1 MLLHKRF
8 AHYVCNYSGWK
19 FALSSIPVLQ
29 NSGSYSLSGFQA
41 RLIRYNIITS
51 TQLLVFH
58 SLSISSLQRWG
69 RLRVSMI
76 TLPALLEPFTE
87 CLLLGVIVS
96 LSAHYIMGWNKLII
110 LLCHCLNW
118 FISDMI
124 LLHLVEVYVIKLNC
138 LIMYCIIH

>member
-1 MLLHKRF
+1 MF
-8 AHYVCNYSGWK
+8 AHYACNYSGWK
-19 FALSSIPVLQ
+19 FALSSIPALQ

-51 TQLLVFH
+51 TQLLVYH
-58 SLSISSLQRWG
+58 PLSIFSLQRWG

-96 LSAHYIMGWNKLII
+96 LSVYYIMGWDKLIF

-118 FISDMI
+118 FICDMI
-124 LLHLVEVYVIKLNC
+124 LLHLVEVYYKLE
-138 LIMYCIIH
+138 MYYYVLYYSLTL